1 MRKNISV
8 HGIIG
13 VSINK
18 RRQTMPEE
26 AEKQNAEEAASIA
39 SFEENEL
46 AGMGKGEEQQE
57 ES

>member
-1 MRKNISV
+1 
-8 HGIIG
+8 
-13 VSINK
+13 
-18 RRQTMPEE
+18 MPEE